1 MTLLG
6 DCHFTLRWGLP
17 GDRRQT
23 RGGNDIEKGMNAGEM
38 TQWTTTAAARA
49 LEGEMQV
56 NCDDSMNELVALQQE
71 QQSTQKIGSD
81 NTMRMRQETT
91 DTDVFAIDL
100 LRVALM
106 PLVVMRWHQLQSKRK
121 SNGGAGNLPM
131 TLMKAGH
138 MRPNVRLSDTHTH
151 GAPSNTSAH
160 SYRQAD
166 KPTGALWMSRKEKE
180 REAVS
185 QLRMLVANRFWAR
198 RECTLSK
205 AAVQE
210 LQ

>member
-1 MTLLG
+1 MRSRLWAQHCCQPAVTLLG
-6 DCHFTLRWGLP
+6 DCHLTLRWGLP

-23 RGGNDIEKGMNAGEM
+23 RGGSDSDIEKGMNAGEM

-138 MRPNVRLSDTHTH
+138 MRPNVRLSDTHTRGTLQH
-151 GAPSNTSAH
+151 QRPQLQTG
-160 SYRQAD
+160 RQTD
-166 KPTGALWMSRKEKE
+166 RRSVDEQKRERK
-180 REAVS
+180 RS
-185 QLRMLVANRFWAR
+185 GVATENAR
-198 RECTLSK
+198 C
-205 AAVQE
+205 
-210 LQ
+210 